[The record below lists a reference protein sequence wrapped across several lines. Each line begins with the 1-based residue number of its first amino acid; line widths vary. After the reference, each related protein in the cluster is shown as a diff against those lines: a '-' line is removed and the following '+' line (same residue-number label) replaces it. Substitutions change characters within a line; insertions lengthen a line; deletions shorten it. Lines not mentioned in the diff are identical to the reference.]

1 VTTAKSSGGLNSAQ
15 EWAQERRGRGVECSG
30 LVLAFY
36 RGRGKVGEATTG
48 GNWWLNGLQAIDGW
62 GG

>member
-1 VTTAKSSGGLNSAQ
+1 
-15 EWAQERRGRGVECSG
+15 VECSG

-36 RGRGKVGEATTG
+36 RGRGKVGEATMG
-48 GNWWLNGLQAIDGW
+48 GNRWLNGLQAIDGR